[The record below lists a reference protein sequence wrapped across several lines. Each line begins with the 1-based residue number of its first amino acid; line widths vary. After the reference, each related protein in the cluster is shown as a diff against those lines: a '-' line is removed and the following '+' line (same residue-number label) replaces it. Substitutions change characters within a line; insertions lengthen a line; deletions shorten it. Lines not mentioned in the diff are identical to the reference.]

1 MQSEQARPPRIPL
14 IRLSLY
20 VCLSLLDLLLTGI
33 VLRYSDGKI
42 YESNPIAAAWL
53 QYGWQGLV
61 IFKVLGLL
69 LVSLVSVFVSMRSP
83 STGRRLLTFA
93 CIAVGLVVVYS
104 WYLLMKVIPG

>member
-1 MQSEQARPPRIPL
+1 MQSVQAPPRRIPL

-42 YESNPIAAAWL
+42 YESNPIASEWL
-53 QYGWQGLV
+53 RKYGWQGLV

-69 LVSLVSVFVSMRSP
+69 LVSGVSTYVSVRSP
-83 STGRRLLTFA
+83 QTGRRLLTFA
-93 CIAVGLVVVYS
+93 CIAVGLVVLYS
-104 WYLLMKVIPG
+104 WYLLMKVIY